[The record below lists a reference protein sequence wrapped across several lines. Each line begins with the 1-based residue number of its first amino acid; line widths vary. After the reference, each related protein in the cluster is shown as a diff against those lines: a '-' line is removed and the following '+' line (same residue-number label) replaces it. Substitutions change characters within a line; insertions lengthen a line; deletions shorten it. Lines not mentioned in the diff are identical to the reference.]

1 MTAHEVEGS
10 EEQLK
15 LSSFSL
21 RLSSECFTPTE
32 PCDVTSKASTT
43 SLFTFAQ
50 TVFNG
55 QPPDIVIANAG
66 VNEVGHLEDDV
77 VLHNQHGVYP
87 KKPGQITLDVNLSGA
102 ILTAEVARRAWK
114 DAAQEPG
121 HALARQRKLILI
133 SSMGGWE
140 GIPMGT
146 LYSMA
151 KHGLLGYWVALAA
164 EQERLK
170 DDTFSYVVAIFSFS
184 TWSLSHPASNVAV
197 MRSVHSLLVSH
208 PSLTT
213 LENRDVDLYIPWISH
228 CYPRHSCILPSS
240 SKQQRSSLVA
250 NAFPYAGRSY
260 WH

>member
-1 MTAHEVEGS
+1 MRKAREWWVSLTAHEVEGS

-114 DAAQEPG
+114 DTAQEPG

-170 DDTFSYVVAIFSFS
+170 DDTFSYVVAIFLFS
-184 TWSLSHPASNVAV
+184 TWSLSHPASN
-197 MRSVHSLLVSH
+197 
-208 PSLTT
+208 
-213 LENRDVDLYIPWISH
+213 
-228 CYPRHSCILPSS
+228 
-240 SKQQRSSLVA
+240 
-250 NAFPYAGRSY
+250 
-260 WH
+260 